1 MTKVKTRN
9 KWDNTTPLNQTIGK
23 VLKALALIT
32 FLSVWTPAFF
42 YVIAEFIKFF
52 F

>member
-1 MTKVKTRN
+1 MKKTIN
-9 KWDNTTPLNQTIGK
+9 KWDQTTPLQQTIGK

-42 YVIAEFIKFF
+42 FVILEFIKFWF
-52 F
+52 

>member
-32 FLSVWTPAFF
+32 FLSVWAPAFF

>member
-1 MTKVKTRN
+1 MKKTIN
-9 KWDNTTPLNQTIGK
+9 KWDVISPTQRKIGK